1 VLLTASG
8 TAVTALPVP
17 QADPADAAGVRAAIV
32 EAVRARVGATAD
44 VRVEDL
50 LAKVPRGEG
59 RLVATPEPGAR
70 LERPIRFSLS
80 RTRADAP
87 DGMTWAAGSATA
99 TVFVTADCVR
109 AARPLPAGTTLAA
122 GDLVTG
128 RSEAGPIVLQRLP
141 AAADV
146 VGARVIRRLEPGDA
160 VLATMVA
167 VRQAVRSGDRVTI
180 RTIGHGVEVEAQGI
194 ATGSGGAGDTIRV
207 VNSASRRPLSVRVVG
222 AGEVE
227 VIR

>member
-1 VLLTASG
+1 MLLGASG

-17 QADPADAAGVRAAIV
+17 QADPADAAGARAAIV
-32 EAVRARVGATAD
+32 EAVRARVGAAAE

-50 LAKVPRGEG
+50 AIKVPRGEG

-80 RTRADAP
+80 RTRDDAP
-87 DGMTWAAGSATA
+87 EGMTWAAGSATA
-99 TVFVTADCVR
+99 IVFVTADCVR
-109 AARPLPAGTTLAA
+109 AARPLAAGATLAA
-122 GDLVTG
+122 GDIVTG

-141 AAADV
+141 EAADV
-146 VGARVIRRLEPGDA
+146 VGSRVVRRLEPGDV

-167 VRQAVRSGDRVTI
+167 PRQAVRSGDRVTI
-180 RTIGHGVEVEAQGI
+180 RAIAGSVEVEAEGI
-194 ATGSGGAGDTIRV
+194 ATQSGGAGDTIRV
-207 VNSASRRPLSVRVVG
+207 VNSASRRPLVARVVG